1 MISIIICNRSK
12 DISPIL
18 KENITETI
26 GVEYE
31 IISIDNSRN
40 QYNIFQAYNKGVAKA
55 KYPILCFMHDDI
67 LYHTIN
73 WGIKVVKHF
82 QGSNVGMI
90 GIAGPTYVS
99 KFPGIWWGIAGHN
112 KVHSTRQNNL
122 DTDRYDFSKQHLTE
136 NNPYKENESEVV
148 VLDGVF
154 FCVSKKLFDKISF
167 DESFGGFHFYDID
180 ISMQVKQQ
188 GYKILCV
195 FDILIEHISRPNLC
209 KEWVYA
215 SRKFFSK
222 WRPYLPIATYRYN
235 RQEIKMMEESNLQTM
250 LNILSA
256 NHISYFKYY
265 TLREILEILF
275 KYRGFIVKKI
285 VKKLW

>member
-1 MISIIICNRSK
+1 MISIVICNRSSL
-12 DISPIL
+12 ISPTL
-18 KENITETI
+18 AQNIATTI
-26 GVEYE
+26 GVKYE
-31 IISIDNSRN
+31 IIVIDNSKN
-40 QYNIFQAYNKGVAKA
+40 QYNIFQAYNEGVAKA
-55 KYPILCFMHDDI
+55 QYPIICFMHDDI
-67 LYHTIN
+67 VYHTNN
-73 WGIKVVKHF
+73 WGKRIVAYF
-82 QGSNVGMI
+82 QDLGVGMV
-90 GIAGPTYVS
+90 GISGPTYIS
-99 KFPGIWWGIAGHN
+99 QYPGVWWGIGN
-112 KVHSTRQNNL
+112 RNNTNSIRQYNL
-122 DTDRYDFSKQHLTE
+122 DTDRFNLSNQHTVLI
-136 NNPYKENESEVV
+136 NPYHESSCEVV
-148 VLDGVF
+148 AVDGLF
-154 FCVSKKLFDKISF
+154 FCVKKELFDKISF

-209 KEWVYA
+209 KEWVYT

-275 KYRGFIVKKI
+275 KYRGFVVKKI